1 MVFRKKDRLREI
13 FDSSRKPGG
22 SKKKKKKA
30 ESRRTVREDLLC
42 RKGKEKM
49 L

>member
-22 SKKKKKKA
+22 SKKKKKA